1 MNIDSIYS
9 NISRRIAAPRIH
21 RLVIS
26 AIIGVLSGLIIP
38 EEATAQPTIEHP
50 SQRDS
55 ISSLK
60 DSYHLPKLTRPPV
73 AAEQQ
78 LHKKD
83 LQAATW
89 TKIMVA
95 PGKSK
100 TIPIKEVFFD
110 SPICTIIRDSD
121 DIEPVWVTHEP
132 STTRFSEIFR
142 VHVPTT
148 AHLGD
153 THLVLVYKCDAET
166 PDNAFTFEIT
176 VADFDQDTADLAHN
190 KASSVSNRAEAPTYY
205 DNSNLLWLFFAVVP
219 LIAILCAIAFWSLT
233 TFLASS
239 LETKSVERQ
248 INTCVYPNNF
258 LVDTYQIAFA

>member
-50 SQRDS
+50 SQSDS

-132 STTRFSEIFR
+132 STTRFLKYSGSTFPPPLIWEIHISSSFINATQKPQITLSLLR
-142 VHVPTT
+142 LRSPISIKIQPTLHTTKQVQSPTEQKLPPIMTT
-148 AHLGD
+148 ATCSG
-153 THLVLVYKCDAET
+153 CFS
-166 PDNAFTFEIT
+166 P
-176 VADFDQDTADLAHN
+176 
-190 KASSVSNRAEAPTYY
+190 
-205 DNSNLLWLFFAVVP
+205 LFP
-219 LIAILCAIAFWSLT
+219 S
-233 TFLASS
+233 
-239 LETKSVERQ
+239 
-248 INTCVYPNNF
+248 
-258 LVDTYQIAFA
+258 

>member
-166 PDNAFTFEIT
+166 PDNAFTLRLRSPISIKIQPTLHTTKQAQSPTEQKLPPT
-176 VADFDQDTADLAHN
+176 MTTA
-190 KASSVSNRAEAPTYY
+190 
-205 DNSNLLWLFFAVVP
+205 
-219 LIAILCAIAFWSLT
+219 
-233 TFLASS
+233 
-239 LETKSVERQ
+239 
-248 INTCVYPNNF
+248 TCSGCFSPSF
-258 LVDTYQIAFA
+258 PS

>member
-50 SQRDS
+50 SQSDS

-233 TFLASS
+233 TSF
-239 LETKSVERQ
+239 
-248 INTCVYPNNF
+248 
-258 LVDTYQIAFA
+258 

>member
-190 KASSVSNRAEAPTYY
+190 KASSVSNIAEAPTYY

-219 LIAILCAIAFWSLT
+219 LIAILCATHSGHLPRLF
-233 TFLASS
+233 
-239 LETKSVERQ
+239 SV
-248 INTCVYPNNF
+248 F
-258 LVDTYQIAFA
+258 S